1 MNQSEKAELFR
12 KQHHEKR
19 ILLLPNVWD
28 TITARLISSAGFHSL
43 ATASFS
49 VAAAN
54 GYEDGEKIPFDK
66 LVKVVAEIANAVDVP
81 VSVDF
86 ERGYANDLPSLAD
99 NIRQLLAAGA
109 IGINIEDRAS
119 SGKGLV
125 SISEQCK
132 KLETIREAGIKYGIN
147 MFINARTDAYLLKT
161 GNNFIDET
169 IERGKA
175 YQDAGADCFYPV
187 AIDNYSDIQRVL
199 AEIPLPLNVLLMKQ
213 VGDLKKLEEIGVK
226 RVSLGPASL
235 KYVLTKLRSMVVN
248 LTRYD
253 TAELFSEELI
263 SSNDVM
269 SLVNKNA

>member
-1 MNQSEKAELFR
+1 MNQSEKAESFR
-12 KQHHEKR
+12 QQHHENK

-213 VGDLKKLEEIGVK
+213 VGDLKKLEDIGVK
-226 RVSLGPASL
+226 RVSLGPGSL